1 MKSLDISAQA
11 LYRQSFVL
19 ACKLVLKDW
28 SITSCWNGFRN
39 FWRENCDSLTYIN
52 WDVDRIVINDVED
65 FWANSRIHSYDG
77 NVETGPVLKLH
88 DCDRS
93 SAYDLAQ
100 KFIDNGLKF
109 LAVDTGN
116 DEDKFEVYF
125 EAIYPWGC
133 LVEEQIFFSS
143 RQKMFNSQFDR
154 RKGGVRRILP
164 WSAFRMKKARD
175 FSNNATIS
183 NSCLAAM
190 FEIHG
195 ENRGCIP
202 PQDGQVS
209 QTAGQTWPTII
220 SPIRFRISLA
230 RDRYSLRWRSNVVWW
245 TMGF

>member
-1 MKSLDISAQA
+1 MAKLKKPRASRPRKSTSLTTFT
-11 LYRQSFVL
+11 LFL
-19 ACKLVLKDW
+19 KLVPELRSMIWELASFQDPRNI
-28 SITSCWNGFRN
+28 SIGKYPIFVRQAGHPPW
-39 FWRENCDSLTYIN
+39 
-52 WDVDRIVINDVED
+52 IVINDVED

-164 WSAFRMKKARD
+164 WSAFP
-175 FSNNATIS
+175 
-183 NSCLAAM
+183 AM

-220 SPIRFRISLA
+220 SPMRFRISLA
-230 RDRYSLRWRSNVVWW
+230 RDRYSLR
-245 TMGF
+245 